1 MENCIFCRIVKK
13 EIPCMKIYEDADTLV
28 FLDTARDV
36 DGHMLVIPKK
46 HVKTLRDCDAGTL
59 HHLMDTVQKVTIHC
73 VENCGYDG
81 VNILHA
87 SGEDAGQSV
96 PHFHIHLIPR
106 KEKDGIDAWPGFR
119 GAQKPLETLH
129 EALAMHRDRGEG

>member
-1 MENCIFCRIVKK
+1 MESCIFCRIVKK

-87 SGEDAGQSV
+87 SGEAAGQSV

-106 KEKDGIDAWPGFR
+106 KEKDGIDAWPEFR
-119 GAQKPLETLH
+119 GAQKPLEMLH
-129 EALAMHRDRGEG
+129 EALAMRQDRGEG